1 MPKIILVANSD
12 FVIDINAT
20 IEEED
25 VIVRFNVP
33 KSKTLV
39 KTGGRTD
46 YVFMANT
53 VNLLQGRIR
62 KRYHQSN
69 ILKGNVLLVF
79 PYSDQLIQQI
89 NPYFQPK
96 PLLPF
101 LAAPQKQKNWDN
113 TKYIK
118 LFNAEGVKVQVLSEN
133 FYYQAQAVLNILD
146 GHILSTGFIALFYFL
161 HHPNYQSHDIYLN
174 GFSFEGW
181 VGHNWDVEKQ
191 YIHQLVQDGKVFL
204 C

>member
-1 MPKIILVANSD
+1 MNARPLTIIWL
-12 FVIDINAT
+12 
-20 IEEED
+20 
-25 VIVRFNVP
+25 
-33 KSKTLV
+33 
-39 KTGGRTD
+39 
-46 YVFMANT
+46 
-53 VNLLQGRIR
+53 
-62 KRYHQSN
+62 
-69 ILKGNVLLVF
+69 
-79 PYSDQLIQQI
+79 
-89 NPYFQPK
+89 
-96 PLLPF
+96 
-101 LAAPQKQKNWDN
+101 QKQKNWDN

-133 FYYQAQAVLNILD
+133 LYYQAQAVLNILD